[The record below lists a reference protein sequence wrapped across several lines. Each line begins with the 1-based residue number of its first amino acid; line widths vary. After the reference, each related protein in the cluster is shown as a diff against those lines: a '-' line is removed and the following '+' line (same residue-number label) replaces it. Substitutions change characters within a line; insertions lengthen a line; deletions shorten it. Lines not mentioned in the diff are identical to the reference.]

1 MGLRELKAARTRK
14 HIIDVAYEMFLAD
27 GYDQTTMEQIAERAE
42 VGSST
47 LYRYFPSKDLLILDQ
62 LTHVLDMAGALQ
74 ARPLDEPLEISLGI
88 AIRDSLESVEDNERF
103 AAIRRIIDVSP
114 VPRAR
119 LWDIVVQARSDFEL
133 ALAERMGRPADD
145 LVVLMSAGMTFQ
157 VWEIAGE
164 KWWSADGGASRPEIL
179 DGILTALP
187 DLKLI
192 CPAPSAVL
200 QAAGH

>member
-1 MGLRELKAARTRK
+1 MKAARTRK
-14 HIIDVAYEMFLAD
+14 HIIDVAYEMFLAE
-27 GYDQTTMEQIAERAE
+27 GYDQTTMEQVAERAE

-62 LTHVLDMAGALQ
+62 LTHVLDLAGALRQ
-74 ARPLDEPLEISLGI
+74 RPADEPLEISLGI
-88 AIRDSLESVEDNERF
+88 AIRDSLETVEDNERF

-119 LWDIVVQARSDFEL
+119 LWDIVVQSRSDFEL
-133 ALAERMGRPADD
+133 ALAERLDRPADD
-145 LVVLMSAGMTFQ
+145 LVVLMTAGMTFQ

-164 KWWSADGGASRPEIL
+164 KWWSADGGVSRPEIL

-187 DLKLI
+187 DLRLVL
-192 CPAPSAVL
+192 PAPQAVL
-200 QAAGH
+200 EAAGH